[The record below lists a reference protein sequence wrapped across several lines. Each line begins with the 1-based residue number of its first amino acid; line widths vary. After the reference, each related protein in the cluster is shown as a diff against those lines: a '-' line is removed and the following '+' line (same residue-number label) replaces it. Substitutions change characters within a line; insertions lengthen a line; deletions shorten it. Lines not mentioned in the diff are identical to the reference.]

1 MVSGMKLV
9 DVVIISI
16 KAGHPSSSGRREYQ
30 WLAGVYAEFGTH
42 HAATVP
48 TNGPSLASLFG
59 DGDQKNAGSTFSMTM
74 VKAAFQMGEMIT
86 RPHTELVGVSVHT
99 GAPTLAPTETPEG
112 AVRSVD
118 GIIAICAL
126 VFVLVAAIV
135 GCVVW
140 MACRIRSTS
149 GGGKFQRV
157 AMVPEIEPS
166 VELGSSGQQPSWSV
180 HSANPWKDQM
190 AGGTQGS
197 YADHVAAKRHE
208 SSEELHHSR
217 F

>member
-1 MVSGMKLV
+1 MQLV

-42 HAATVP
+42 HAVTVP
-48 TNGPSLASLFG
+48 ADGLSLESLFG
-59 DGDQKNAGSTFSMTM
+59 DGGEKNVGSTFSMTM
-74 VKAAFQMGEMIT
+74 VKAAFHMGEMIT
-86 RPHTELVGVSVHT
+86 RPHTELVAVSEHT
-99 GAPTLAPTETPEG
+99 DAPTLAPTEG
-112 AVRSVD
+112 SVRSVN
-118 GIIAICAL
+118 GIIAISAV
-126 VFVLVAAIV
+126 VFVLVAGIV

-149 GGGKFQRV
+149 SGGKFQRV
-157 AMVPEIEPS
+157 AMVPDIEPS

-190 AGGTQGS
+190 AGGTRGS

-208 SSEELHHSR
+208 SPEELHHSR